1 MKGRDT
7 KEIKFYCST
16 NEKSIIEELAK
27 MNNMSLSEFVRLK
40 ALSREKIEYKIVEK
54 EETKFQKNILS
65 ELTRIGN
72 NVNQIAKR
80 INHFISAT
88 EKKTTKNLESLLLGH
103 KELIEA
109 IDEDLSEIR
118 KKVVEHYDENH
129 KG

>member
-7 KEIKFYCST
+7 KEIKFYCSSK
-16 NEKSIIEELAK
+16 EKSIIEELAK

-80 INHFISAT
+80 INFFISAT
-88 EKKTTKNLESLLLGH
+88 EKKTTKNLEALLLGH

-109 IDEDLSEIR
+109 IDEDMAEIR
-118 KKVVEHYDENH
+118 KKVVDRYDEND
-129 KG
+129 KR